1 MMHVLLW
8 HARSPAKQRAI
19 KNEPAPDSY
28 GELDVRRRAQ
38 IGSGKAED
46 YNDDLVL
53 MPNPDFDLNATI
65 FSNLEGA
72 PQRYIMNKKLA
83 VRMHWSDSFIDKVL
97 STPIPAVVPP
107 DRPILDFMNNDCDF
121 SCEHADG
128 SFWDHLRF
136 CYDYS
141 SVHYPKQSP
150 RVMLLHSILGV
161 GTNLF
166 PCHQDNIPALEKLV
180 DPNEMAH
187 ISAFPSIL
195 RLILNGSLLAE
206 LKAAGRPLSELR
218 KLSYHRVIDNA
229 QMSLEGEMVWVHL
242 NYQLMHLMDF
252 LPGMEWQQNI
262 DDPQLQVFIQWL
274 DYLKQQEACGPMA
287 NVNMDVVA
295 NVQSVLDLRY
305 GITQLKAFIFQRT
318 VGKYSEAI
326 HHSLGFELHWAESS

>member
-1 MMHVLLW
+1 M
-8 HARSPAKQRAI
+8 
-19 KNEPAPDSY
+19 
-28 GELDVRRRAQ
+28 
-38 IGSGKAED
+38 SGKAED
-46 YNDDLVL
+46 YKDDLVL

-65 FSNLEGA
+65 FANLQGA
-72 PQRYIMNKKLA
+72 AQRYIMNKKLA
-83 VRMHWSDSFIDKVL
+83 VKMHWSDNFIDKVQ
-97 STPIPAVVPP
+97 SMSIPAVVPP
-107 DRPILDFMNNDCDF
+107 DRPLLDFMNNQCDF

-166 PCHQDNIPALEKLV
+166 PCHQDNIPVLAKLV

-206 LKAAGRPLSELR
+206 LKAAERPLSELR

-229 QMSLEGEMVWVHL
+229 PMSLEGEMVWIHL

-262 DDPQLQVFIQWL
+262 DDPQLQVFIHWL
-274 DYLKQQEACGPMA
+274 DYLKQQEAGGLVWDSPMA

-295 NVQSVLDLRY
+295 NVQSVMDLRY
-305 GITQLKAFIFQRT
+305 GITELKGYIFRRA

-326 HHSLGFELHWAESS
+326 QHSLGFELHWSESSS